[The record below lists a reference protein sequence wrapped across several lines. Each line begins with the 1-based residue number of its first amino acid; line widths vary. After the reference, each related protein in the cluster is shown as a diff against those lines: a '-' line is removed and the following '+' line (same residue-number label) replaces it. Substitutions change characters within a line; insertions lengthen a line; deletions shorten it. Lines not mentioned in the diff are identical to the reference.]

1 MHRLGLRWPK
11 AHWFET
17 VCRRARPF
25 FTLLQ
30 RPDRMTLQ
38 PHTIET
44 QLRTALPKLTRA
56 ERQVATYMLGNF
68 PLTVLGSVASVARA
82 AGVSNPTV
90 VRLVQKLGFAG
101 YPDFQAGLHEELSE
115 TLASPLTKHDKWADV
130 YPGAHILNHFADK
143 LVDNLNATL
152 SQIDQSSFDA
162 TTELLSDSGRRIY
175 TLGGRLTQTIAD
187 YFATALKVMR
197 GDVAILSSMPNTWP
211 TALLDMCDGDVL
223 VAFDVRRYE
232 PAVVQL
238 VELAREQGVEI
249 VLITDRWVSPA
260 AAHARYTMPC
270 HIEAPSAWDSLTPLM
285 ALVEALLAGVQERRW
300 EETSARL
307 KRIEGLYERTRLFKR
322 PR

>member
-1 MHRLGLRWPK
+1 MN
-11 AHWFET
+11 
-17 VCRRARPF
+17 V
-25 FTLLQ
+25 Q
-30 RPDRMTLQ
+30 S
-38 PHTIET
+38 HTIET

-68 PLTVLGSVASVARA
+68 PVTVLGSVASVARA
-82 AGVSNPTV
+82 AGVSSPTV
-90 VRLVQKLGFAG
+90 VRLVQKLGYKG
-101 YPDFQAGLHEELSE
+101 YPDFQAGLHEELSD
-115 TLASPLTKHDKWADV
+115 TLASPLAKHDKWADA

-152 SQIDQSSFDA
+152 SQIDQASFDA
-162 TTELLSDSGRRIY
+162 TTGLLSDPKRRIY
-175 TLGGRLTQTIAD
+175 TLGGRLTHSIAD

-197 GDVAILSSMPNTWP
+197 GDVVVLSSMPNTWP
-211 TALLDMCDGDVL
+211 TALLDMKEGDVL
-223 VAFDVRRYE
+223 IAFDVRRYE
-232 PAVVQL
+232 PAVVQM
-238 VELAREQGVEI
+238 VELAREQGVDI

-260 AAHARYTMPC
+260 AVHARHTMPC

-285 ALVEALLAGVQERRW
+285 ALVEALLAGVQGRRW